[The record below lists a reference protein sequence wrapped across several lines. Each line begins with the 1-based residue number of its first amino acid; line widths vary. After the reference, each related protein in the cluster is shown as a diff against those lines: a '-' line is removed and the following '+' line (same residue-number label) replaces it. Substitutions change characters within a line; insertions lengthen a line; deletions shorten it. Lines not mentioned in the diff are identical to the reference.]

1 MEIVN
6 ITGSAKDDFNII
18 GANAFCDNAE
28 RNIVNKAQGKYV
40 DHSDISEKNE
50 KGFETFLETVVRKD
64 DKGKTGFSDLMDQAM
79 AKAFRKEPLPE
90 DPVEAT
96 KERRSRLKAMDDS
109 AKVIDRAGE
118 FVGSVSDISRIT
130 KTDMTNEVSSMK
142 RSVEHQKKKLRAEK
156 IGMLDD
162 VVDRMSHSKRWRSNS
177 DEYKTMLDY
186 AKRLQTTVDVYT
198 TEYESAS
205 AERKKSLDNRLQ
217 KALDDTSIFTK
228 DYIDKKTGGNSD
240 KKFWTDKGLERTE
253 LARSLQEITKNL
265 SKEFYPP
272 KAREAEQQV
281 NRSKK
286 PMDTTFSDKS
296 KRYADEYLSLGH
308 HSDFKACE
316 DSIAKITA
324 LNMLLDLKQD
334 TNRDPDK
341 EDTFDSSRLYSD
353 PVVNFLSE
361 RVKECPSFRNLDFD
375 KCTDYDK
382 AQERYSLINGEII
395 APASEGYPINAKYMD
410 SVKRDMFQ
418 IQNFKQKLKECV
430 DPSLSRQNQKKI
442 GMDEGGLN
450 KK

>member
-1 MEIVN
+1 MQKKIFLLHPFPDAEGITYRKTVRGPEKKIQETEVRIMPDNIKGLGKKIDEFILNNGKIEDPENDILKIDDIENDGIAEDVAKLRKALDRFKDTSGDLYMEIVN

-162 VVDRMSHSKRWRSNS
+162 VVDRMSHSKRWRSNNV
-177 DEYKTMLDY
+177 LIPHCL
-186 AKRLQTTVDVYT
+186 AKI
-198 TEYESAS
+198 
-205 AERKKSLDNRLQ
+205 RKKSAWT
-217 KALDDTSIFTK
+217 KA
-228 DYIDKKTGGNSD
+228 
-240 KKFWTDKGLERTE
+240 
-253 LARSLQEITKNL
+253 A
-265 SKEFYPP
+265 
-272 KAREAEQQV
+272 
-281 NRSKK
+281 
-286 PMDTTFSDKS
+286 
-296 KRYADEYLSLGH
+296 
-308 HSDFKACE
+308 
-316 DSIAKITA
+316 
-324 LNMLLDLKQD
+324 
-334 TNRDPDK
+334 
-341 EDTFDSSRLYSD
+341 
-353 PVVNFLSE
+353 
-361 RVKECPSFRNLDFD
+361 
-375 KCTDYDK
+375 
-382 AQERYSLINGEII
+382 
-395 APASEGYPINAKYMD
+395 
-410 SVKRDMFQ
+410 
-418 IQNFKQKLKECV
+418 
-430 DPSLSRQNQKKI
+430 
-442 GMDEGGLN
+442 
-450 KK
+450 